1 MPAAATTTTL
11 TYFEDEWQEGNI
23 GIMGPR
29 THAAWLCSIVF
40 DGARAFEGVT
50 PDLELHC
57 ARVNESAKKMF
68 LKPVVSL
75 ETWVK
80 LSHEGIQRFPKSSAL
95 YIRPMYWGEKE
106 GPWVQAHDPESTRWC
121 LCIYEAPMRE
131 PKGFSI
137 TLSPF
142 RRPTLETMPVD
153 AKAGCLYPNNARA
166 LFEAQSRGFDNA
178 LVCDMVGNVAEFATS
193 NVFMAKDGV
202 VYTPIANGTF
212 LAGITRKRVIGLL
225 RDAGV
230 TVMEKAMTYKEFE
243 EADEIFS
250 TGNYSKVVPATRIEN
265 RSLPFGPFYRQ
276 ARELYWSFAHSK
288 LPATAGNSG
297 MQNHASVVIGS

>member
-1 MPAAATTTTL
+1 MPAASHSTTW
-11 TYFEDEWQEGNI
+11 TYFEDKWHEGNVPL
-23 GIMGPR
+23 MGPR

-57 ARVNESAKKMF
+57 ARVNESAKKLF
-68 LKPVVSL
+68 LKPVVPL
-75 ETWVK
+75 ETWVQ
-80 LSHEGIQRFPKSSAL
+80 LARQGVQRFPTDAAL
-95 YIRPMYWGEKE
+95 YIRPMYWAEKE

-121 LCIYEAPMRE
+121 LSIYEAPMRE

-166 LFEAQSRGFDNA
+166 LFEAQARGFDNA
-178 LVCDMVGNVAEFATS
+178 LVCDMLGNVAEFATS

-230 TVMEKAMTYKEFE
+230 TVVEKAMTYDEFE
-243 EADEIFS
+243 EADEIFA

-265 RSLPFGPFYRQ
+265 RSLPFGPIYRQ
-276 ARELYWSFAHSK
+276 SRELYWKFAHSK
-288 LPATAGNSG
+288 NPFPEAKNQTP
-297 MQNHASVVIGS
+297 VIIG